1 MPAADRSVVPAIL
14 VSCLILLVAAGPAAA
29 QQMPTVSPAPAIPE
43 FLPRADFHISV
54 DRLIRSLTPH
64 QKLADERFSWGSH
77 FGGSF
82 DPVDYVAGRA
92 TVTID
97 YQAVMGSEFRPFDLN
112 QGVYFL
118 EASISGRASART
130 EAAVIFHHVSRHI
143 SDRPKPFSVAWN
155 VLGGRFL
162 HQVAAGSTTVDL
174 AVEGGRV
181 VQYSYVDYTWLG
193 EANLQVR
200 HQINNHAGLF
210 ALGTGQLFAVD
221 TIVAGRGGQAGGRLE
236 AGIRVKGR
244 GGVMEIFA
252 GYEKRVDAD
261 PVDRLPQRWG
271 LAGVRLLSR

>member
-1 MPAADRSVVPAIL
+1 MPATRRSVVPAIR

-43 FLPRADFHISV
+43 FLPRADFYMSV
-54 DRLIRSLTPH
+54 DRLIRSLTPQ
-64 QKLADERFSWGSH
+64 QKLVDQRFSWASH

-82 DPVDYVAGRA
+82 DLVDYVVGRG

-112 QGVYFL
+112 QGIYFL
-118 EASISGRASART
+118 EASISGRASAGT

-155 VLGGRFL
+155 LLGGRLL

-193 EANLQVR
+193 EVNFQVR
-200 HQINNHAGLF
+200 HQINSHAGLF
-210 ALGTGQLFAVD
+210 AHGTGQLFAVD
-221 TIVAGRGGQAGGRLE
+221 KIVAGRGRQAGGRLE

-261 PVDRLPQRWG
+261 PLDRLPQRWG
-271 LAGVRLLSR
+271 IAGVRLLSR